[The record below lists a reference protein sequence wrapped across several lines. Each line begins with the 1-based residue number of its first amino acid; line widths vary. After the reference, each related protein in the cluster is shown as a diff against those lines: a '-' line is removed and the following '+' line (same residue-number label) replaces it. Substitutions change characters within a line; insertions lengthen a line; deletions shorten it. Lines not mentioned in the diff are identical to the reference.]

1 MKTNSYFKLTKMK
14 KKLLYLASALAL
26 TAISTNSF
34 AQAPTLGTAAD
45 YVLFSTDGAV
55 NITGPSILT
64 GNLGTNNGTT
74 TTFEN
79 VNGVINDANLASA
92 QCAADL
98 LIAYN
103 QLNATTPNYFISQLL
118 GNGDTLI
125 NGVYSISQAATI
137 DLNLYLD
144 AENDTNAVFVI
155 LINGSLSPAAGS
167 KIKLINGAKACNVY
181 WKIEG
186 MLSVAAGSS
195 MKGTFVVNNAAI
207 ELNTNDTLD
216 GRLLTTAGAITVD
229 GTLAYTPTGC
239 GSPILNGPTPPA
251 LETTA
256 CYTLFSANG
265 NVSNTG
271 ISFVTGDIGSNVGSA
286 IGFDSLNVTG
296 TIHPIN
302 DASTAACASDLLDV
316 YNYLNA
322 LPYDIELLQPTK
334 FGKNLVLTPHTY
346 LINAATIFTDS
357 VFFNAKGNADA
368 VFVIKIVG
376 AFSTSTYAKVIL
388 INGAQAKNVYW
399 LITGAVEINE
409 FSTFKGTIIVNNG
422 AIDLKSNVSLEGRAL
437 TTDGAVTSAAI
448 TANGTMIP
456 GICTPLGINSFD
468 ETVDFIN
475 IYPNPFN
482 TSATFTINNQSKI
495 NVAELIIYN
504 VFGNEVIHTKITK
517 QANTINTSN
526 LAAGFY
532 FYKITSNNK
541 LIQTGKLIS
550 NN

>member
-1 MKTNSYFKLTKMK
+1 MKTNSYSKLTKMK

-26 TAISTNSF
+26 TTISTNFF
-34 AQAPTLGTAAD
+34 AQAPTLGTAAE

-103 QLNATTPNYFISQLL
+103 QLNATPPNYFISQLL

-195 MKGTFVVNNAAI
+195 MKGTFVVNNASI

-229 GTLAYTPTGC
+229 GSLAYTPTGC

-265 NVSNTG
+265 NVTNTG
-271 ISFVTGDIGSNVGSA
+271 VSFVTGDIGSNVGSA

-357 VFFNAKGNADA
+357 VFLNAKGNADA

-388 INGAQAKNVYW
+388 INAAQAKNVYW

-437 TTDGAVTSAAI
+437 TIDGVVTSAAI

-456 GICTPLGINSFD
+456 GTCSPLGINSFD

-482 TSATFTINNQSKI
+482 ASATFTINNQSKI
-495 NVAELIIYN
+495 NIAELIIYN
-504 VFGNEVIHTKITK
+504 VFGNEVIRTKITK

>member
-1 MKTNSYFKLTKMK
+1 MK

-26 TAISTNSF
+26 TTISTNFF
-34 AQAPTLGTAAD
+34 AQAPTLGTAAE

-103 QLNATTPNYFISQLL
+103 QLNATPPNYFISQLL

-195 MKGTFVVNNAAI
+195 MKGTFVVNNASI

-229 GTLAYTPTGC
+229 GSLAYTPTGC

-265 NVSNTG
+265 NVTNTG
-271 ISFVTGDIGSNVGSA
+271 VSFVTGDIGSNVGSA

-357 VFFNAKGNADA
+357 VFLNAKGNADA

-388 INGAQAKNVYW
+388 INAAQAKNVYW

-437 TTDGAVTSAAI
+437 TIDGVVTSAAI

-456 GICTPLGINSFD
+456 GTCSPLGINSFD

-482 TSATFTINNQSKI
+482 ASATFTINNQSKI
-495 NVAELIIYN
+495 NIAELIIYN
-504 VFGNEVIHTKITK
+504 VFGNEVIRTKITK

>member
-1 MKTNSYFKLTKMK
+1 MK

-26 TAISTNSF
+26 TTISTNFF
-34 AQAPTLGTAAD
+34 AQTPTLGTAAE

-103 QLNATTPNYFISQLL
+103 QLNATPPNYFISQLL

-195 MKGTFVVNNAAI
+195 MKGTFVVNNASI

-229 GTLAYTPTGC
+229 GSLAYTPTGC

-265 NVSNTG
+265 NVTNTG
-271 ISFVTGDIGSNVGSA
+271 VSFVTGDIGSNVGSA

-357 VFFNAKGNADA
+357 VFLNAKGNADA

-388 INGAQAKNVYW
+388 INAAQAKNVYW

-437 TTDGAVTSAAI
+437 TIDGVVTSAAI

-456 GICTPLGINSFD
+456 GTCSPLGINSFD

-482 TSATFTINNQSKI
+482 ASATFTINNQSKI
-495 NVAELIIYN
+495 NIAELIIYN
-504 VFGNEVIHTKITK
+504 VFGNEVIRTKITK

>member
-1 MKTNSYFKLTKMK
+1 MK

-26 TAISTNSF
+26 TTISTNFF
-34 AQAPTLGTAAD
+34 AQAPTLGTAAE

-103 QLNATTPNYFISQLL
+103 QLNATPPNYFISQLL

-155 LINGSLSPAAGS
+155 LSNGSLSPAAGS

-195 MKGTFVVNNAAI
+195 MKGTFVVNNASI

-229 GTLAYTPTGC
+229 GSLAYTPTGC

-265 NVSNTG
+265 NVTNTG
-271 ISFVTGDIGSNVGSA
+271 VSFVTGDIGSNVGSA

-357 VFFNAKGNADA
+357 VFLNAKGNADA

-388 INGAQAKNVYW
+388 INAAQAKNVYW

-437 TTDGAVTSAAI
+437 TIDGVVTSAAI

-456 GICTPLGINSFD
+456 GTCSPLGINSFD

-482 TSATFTINNQSKI
+482 ASATFTINNQSKI
-495 NVAELIIYN
+495 NIAELIIYN
-504 VFGNEVIHTKITK
+504 VFGNEVIRTKITK

>member
-1 MKTNSYFKLTKMK
+1 MKTNSYSKLTKMK

-26 TAISTNSF
+26 TTISTNFF
-34 AQAPTLGTAAD
+34 AQTPTLGTAAE

-103 QLNATTPNYFISQLL
+103 QLNATPPNYFISQLL

-195 MKGTFVVNNAAI
+195 MKGTFVVNNASI

-229 GTLAYTPTGC
+229 GSLAYTPTGC

-265 NVSNTG
+265 NVTNTG
-271 ISFVTGDIGSNVGSA
+271 VSFVTGDIGSNVGSA

-357 VFFNAKGNADA
+357 VFLNAKGNADA

-388 INGAQAKNVYW
+388 INAAQAKNVYW

-437 TTDGAVTSAAI
+437 TIDGVVTSAAI

-456 GICTPLGINSFD
+456 GTCSPLGINSFD

-482 TSATFTINNQSKI
+482 ASATFTINNQSKI
-495 NVAELIIYN
+495 NIAELIIYN
-504 VFGNEVIHTKITK
+504 VFGNEVIRTKITK

>member
-92 QCAADL
+92 QCAVDL

-186 MLSVAAGSS
+186 MLSVAAGAS
-195 MKGTFVVNNAAI
+195 MKGTFIVNNAAI
-207 ELNTNDTLD
+207 ELNTNDTLE
-216 GRLLTTAGAITVD
+216 GRLLTTAGGITVD

-239 GSPILNGPTPPA
+239 GSPILNGSVPPA

-265 NVSNTG
+265 DVTNTG

-316 YNYLNA
+316 YNYLNV
-322 LPYDIELLQPTK
+322 LPHDIELLQPTK

-357 VFFNAKGNADA
+357 VFLNAKGNADA

-388 INGAQAKNVYW
+388 INDAQAKNVYW
-399 LITGAVEINE
+399 LINGAVEINE

-482 TSATFTINNQSKI
+482 ASATFTINNQSKI
-495 NVAELIIYN
+495 NIAELIIYN

>member
-1 MKTNSYFKLTKMK
+1 MK

-26 TAISTNSF
+26 TTISTNFF
-34 AQAPTLGTAAD
+34 AQAPTLGTAAE

-103 QLNATTPNYFISQLL
+103 QLNATPPNYFISQLL

-195 MKGTFVVNNAAI
+195 MKGTFVVNNASI

-229 GTLAYTPTGC
+229 GSLAYTPTGC

-265 NVSNTG
+265 NVTNTG
-271 ISFVTGDIGSNVGSA
+271 VSFVTGDIGSNVGSA

-357 VFFNAKGNADA
+357 VFLNAKGNADA

-388 INGAQAKNVYW
+388 INAAQAKNVYW

-437 TTDGAVTSAAI
+437 TIDGVVTSAAI

-456 GICTPLGINSFD
+456 GTCSPLGINSFD

-482 TSATFTINNQSKI
+482 ASATFTINNQSKI
-495 NVAELIIYN
+495 NIAELIIYN
-504 VFGNEVIHTKITK
+504 VFGNEVIRTKITK

-541 LIQTGKLIS
+541 LIQTGKVIS

>member
-1 MKTNSYFKLTKMK
+1 MK

-26 TAISTNSF
+26 TAISNSSF
-34 AQAPTLGTAAD
+34 AQAPTLGTAAE

-64 GNLGTNNGTT
+64 GNIGTNNGTS

-79 VNGVINDANLASA
+79 VNGVINDANLASG

-103 QLNATTPNYFISQLL
+103 QLNSTIPDYFISQLL

-125 NGVYSISQAATI
+125 NGVYSISQAATLN
-137 DLNLYLD
+137 LNLYLD
-144 AENDTNAVFVI
+144 AENDSNAVFVI
-155 LINGSLSPAAGS
+155 LINGSFSTAADS

-186 MLSVAAGSS
+186 MLSMAAASS
-195 MKGTFVVNNAAI
+195 MKGTFVVNNAEI
-207 ELNTNDTLD
+207 YLNTNDTLE

-229 GTLAYTPTGC
+229 GTLAYTPIGC
-239 GSPILNGPTPPA
+239 GSPILNGPTAPT
-251 LETTA
+251 LGTTA

-265 NVSNTG
+265 DVTNTG
-271 ISFVTGDIGSNVGSA
+271 ISFITGDVGSNVGGA
-286 IGFDSLNVTG
+286 VGFDSVNVTG

-302 DASTAACASDLLDV
+302 DGSTAACAADLLDV
-316 YNYLNA
+316 YTYLNT
-322 LPYDIELLQPTK
+322 LSHDIQLLQPTK
-334 FGKNLVLTPHTY
+334 FGNNLTLTPHTY
-346 LINAATIFTDS
+346 LVGAATVFTDS
-357 VFFNAKGNADA
+357 LFLNAQGNADA
-368 VFVIKIVG
+368 VFVIKITG

-399 LITGAVEINE
+399 LINGAVSINE
-409 FSTFKGTIIVNNG
+409 FSIFKGTIVANNG
-422 AIDLKSNVSLEGRAL
+422 AIDLKSSVSLEGRAL

-448 TANGTMIP
+448 TADGTMIP
-456 GICTPLGINSFD
+456 GTCVPLSINSFED
-468 ETVDFIN
+468 ANDFISV
-475 IYPNPFN
+475 YPNPFN
-482 TSATFTINNQSKI
+482 TSTTFAINNQSEI
-495 NVAELIIYN
+495 NNAELIIYN
-504 VFGNEVIHTKITK
+504 IYGTQVINSTITK
-517 QANTINTSN
+517 QVNTINTSN

-532 FYKITSNNK
+532 FYKVTSNNK
-541 LIQTGKLIS
+541 LIQSGKLIS

>member
-1 MKTNSYFKLTKMK
+1 MKTNSYSKLTKMK

-26 TAISTNSF
+26 TTISTNFF
-34 AQAPTLGTAAD
+34 AQAPTLGTAAE

-103 QLNATTPNYFISQLL
+103 QLNATPPNYFISQLL

-195 MKGTFVVNNAAI
+195 MKGTFVVNNASI

-229 GTLAYTPTGC
+229 GSLAYTPTGC

-265 NVSNTG
+265 NVTNTG
-271 ISFVTGDIGSNVGSA
+271 VSFVTGDIGSNVGSA

-357 VFFNAKGNADA
+357 VFLNAKGNADA

-388 INGAQAKNVYW
+388 INAAQAKNVYW

-437 TTDGAVTSAAI
+437 TIDGVVTSAAI

-456 GICTPLGINSFD
+456 GTCSPLGINSFD

-482 TSATFTINNQSKI
+482 ASATFTINNQSKI
-495 NVAELIIYN
+495 NIAELIIYN
-504 VFGNEVIHTKITK
+504 VFGNEVIRTKITK

-541 LIQTGKLIS
+541 LIQTGKVIS